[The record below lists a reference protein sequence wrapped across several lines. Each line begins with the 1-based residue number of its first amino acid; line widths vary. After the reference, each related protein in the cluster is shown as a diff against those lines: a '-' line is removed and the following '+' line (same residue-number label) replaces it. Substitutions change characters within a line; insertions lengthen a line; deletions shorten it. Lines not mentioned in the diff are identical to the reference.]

1 MLKTRINQEGV
12 YFSNV
17 LWCKFVRT
25 VDGVSTDCGPFDDE
39 LWCGFWHYLMVIIND
54 CGFETRANLNRKFL
68 SFLNFHFVFRSLNR
82 TFGSAEGNF
91 SRKNANKFAFSLA

>member
-1 MLKTRINQEGV
+1 MLKTRIYQEGV

-17 LWCKFVRT
+17 LRCEFVRT
-25 VDGVSTDCGPFDDE
+25 VDGVSTDCGPFDDV
-39 LWCGFWHYLMVIIND
+39 LWCGFWHSLMVINNG
-54 CGFETRANLNRKFL
+54 CRFEIRANLNRKFL

-82 TFGSAEGNF
+82 TFGSAEGTF